1 MNAHEIL
8 TKAAGHLA
16 DRAVTY
22 DKPEGERS
30 MALTVAVFNQFHG
43 TSLTEAQGWHFMQI
57 LKDVR
62 LFSRPGY
69 HSDSAEDCAAYAAL
83 KAEAKAKECLA
94 MAIAERATTIAKVSE
109 AVTACLDAT
118 EGWNLAA
125 KTEKFVESPELTYGE
140 HLQAQAKRGELPM
153 GDADPLYAESD
164 EQRMDVIGQNG
175 PTGEHYDLPDT
186 DALVDPTGK
195 PTWDMA
201 PIWANYLTQDA
212 SGVWKWWNKIPVPGN
227 KAWSGIGMSAEVNS
241 GEVRG
246 KWFETLEHAPGLTKT
261 EKRA

>member
-1 MNAHEIL
+1 MNAPEIL

-16 DRAVTY
+16 DRAATY

-69 HSDSAEDCAAYAAL
+69 HADSAEDCAAYAAL

-94 MAIAERATTIAKVSE
+94 
-109 AVTACLDAT
+109 
-118 EGWNLAA
+118 A
-125 KTEKFVESPELTYGE
+125 KTEKIVEYPELTYGE

-212 SGVWKWWNKIPVPGN
+212 SGVWKWWNKMPAPGN